1 MPSKNF
7 LTLRICILSFS
18 DIKLSL
24 LPELSRSKIVMFSL
38 TKRQL
43 FYLNRYFDPKYSALS
58 LWNTDIWGKLHW
70 TLAHRSSSTVVAMIL
85 TCVERGMGLGGLIT
99 IDTFFSENI
108 KCQWIQKLLRAFNC
122 LAYSNYNFLSYV
134 QKNCSK
140 HFSKWPTVLDNH

>member
-1 MPSKNF
+1 MHNSDAHLCDIIMMNVCFIFLIKKKDNQYHHPVQCLRHMTSKNF
-7 LTLRICILSFS
+7 LILRICILSFS

-85 TCVERGMGLGGLIT
+85 TCVGRGWGW
-99 IDTFFSENI
+99 E
-108 KCQWIQKLLRAFNC
+108 
-122 LAYSNYNFLSYV
+122 V
-134 QKNCSK
+134 
-140 HFSKWPTVLDNH
+140 

>member
-1 MPSKNF
+1 MFVLFFWSKKTKNNLYHHPVQCHQHMPSKNF

-85 TCVERGMGLGGLIT
+85 TCVGRGVGLGGLIT
-99 IDTFFSENI
+99 IDTFFMKISNVSE
-108 KCQWIQKLLRAFNC
+108 
-122 LAYSNYNFLSYV
+122 Y
-134 QKNCSK
+134 KN
-140 HFSKWPTVLDNH
+140 

>member
-1 MPSKNF
+1 MWFNHERCLFYFSDRKKNNLYHHPVQCQQHMPSRNF
-7 LTLRICILSFS
+7 LILRICILSFS

-43 FYLNRYFDPKYSALS
+43 FYLNRYFDSKYSALS

-85 TCVERGMGLGGLIT
+85 TCVGRGVGLGGLIT
-99 IDTFFSENI
+99 IDTFFSENF
-108 KCQWIQKLLRAFNC
+108 KCQWI
-122 LAYSNYNFLSYV
+122 
-134 QKNCSK
+134 
-140 HFSKWPTVLDNH
+140 